1 MPEQLRRRK
10 DDVLEDAEKKGSI
23 HALYSEPDVVEKDD
37 GGYEIVRKFSWRKL
51 ISSSLFGFV
60 IAWAVWCT
68 TTIFSQ
74 DTRMSVTSQKVSGI
88 TQNLNEEIQERKQ
101 MDTILHQRVSKVDDF
116 SRDQIRML
124 HKAIH
129 DYRMVTFDKVDN
141 AKETLINMMIR
152 ILENQEK
159 FKEEVKKAD
168 G

>member
-1 MPEQLRRRK
+1 MTTLRRRK

-23 HALYSEPDVVEKDD
+23 HALYSEPDVVED
-37 GGYEIVRKFSWRKL
+37 GGEYKVVRKFSWRKL
-51 ISSSLFGFV
+51 ISSSIFGFI

-68 TTIFSQ
+68 ANIYSQ
-74 DTRMSVTSQKVSGI
+74 DTRISVTSQRVFGI
-88 TQNLNEEIQERKQ
+88 EKNVNEETTERKQ

-116 SRDQIRML
+116 SRDQIRLL

-152 ILENQEK
+152 ILENQEEI
-159 FKEEVKKAD
+159 KEDK
-168 G
+168 